1 MKKVEGQLRVAISH
15 VQPQVENG
23 RFAIKRIVG
32 DDVIVTA
39 DIFTDGH
46 SHVTADLLFRH
57 QDDQEWQKI
66 PMQYLDNDFW
76 RGRFKVNTLGFYVY
90 TIQAWI
96 DYFQTWQK
104 DLEKKF
110 VAEIDIS
117 VDMQMGLEM
126 ITSALEAQDNAELR
140 EWLEAIQDAESLQQQ
155 VKLARDSQLSLL
167 MRDRYPNK
175 QWVTEYPQTLPLF
188 VDPPK
193 ALFSTWYEM
202 FPRSASPDP
211 QRHGTFKDCEKWLPY
226 IAQMGFDVLYLPPIH
241 PIGVNKRRGKSNQA
255 KALETD
261 VGSPWAIGSPEG
273 GHMAIHQ
280 ELGTLKDFEDLVKE
294 AKKWEIDIALD
305 IAFQCSVDH
314 PYLEEH
320 PNWFRWRADHTIQH
334 AENPPKKYEDI
345 VPFYFETAEW
355 KELWDEL
362 RDIIFYWI
370 QKGVRIFRVDNPH
383 TKPFVFWEWLIT
395 TIKQKHPDII
405 FLAEA
410 FTRPKVMY
418 WLAKVGFTQSY
429 TYFAWRHTKKEL
441 TEYLTLLTSAEINDY
456 FRPNFWPNTPDIL
469 TEELQQG
476 NQATFCI
483 RLILAATLS
492 SNYGIYGPPFE
503 LMIHEAV
510 PGTEEYL
517 NSEKYESRYWERDT
531 EESLKELISRLN
543 LIRKKNPALQQ
554 IKNLQFYEIDNEQIL
569 YFGKWN
575 DNADNQLLIFVSLDP
590 FHSQS
595 GTFKVPLKELGLSS
609 KSSYKV
615 QELLLNRQHIW
626 SGETQRITLSPQV
639 PACIFSIQKK
649 VKREVDFE
657 YFI

>member
-1 MKKVEGQLRVAISH
+1 MKKIEGQLRVAISH
-15 VQPQVENG
+15 IQPQVENG
-23 RFAIKRIVG
+23 RFAIKRIVE

-39 DIFTDGH
+39 DIFADGH
-46 SHVTADLLFRH
+46 NHVTADLLFRH
-57 QDDQEWQKI
+57 QDDQEWQKV

-76 RGRFKVNTLGFYVY
+76 RGRFKVNTLGFYEY

-110 VAEIDIS
+110 TADVDVS
-117 VDMQMGLEM
+117 VDMHMGLEM

-155 VKLARDSQLSLL
+155 IELARDSQLSLL
-167 MRDRYPNK
+167 MRDNYPNK
-175 QWVTEYPQTLPLF
+175 QWVTEYPQLFPLF

-202 FPRSASPDP
+202 FPRSSSPDP

-241 PIGVNKRRGKSNQA
+241 PIGLNKRRGKSNQSP
-255 KALETD
+255 ALETD

-273 GHMAIHQ
+273 GHMAIHK

-294 AKKWEIDIALD
+294 AKKWDIDVALD

-320 PNWFRWRADHTIQH
+320 PNWFRWRADRTIQH

-345 VPFYFETAEW
+345 VPFYFETGEW

-362 RDIIFYWI
+362 REIMFYWI
-370 QKGVRIFRVDNPH
+370 KKGVRIFRVDNPH
-383 TKPFVFWEWLIT
+383 TKPFLFWEWIIT
-395 TIKQKHPDII
+395 TIKQEYPTII

-441 TEYLTLLTSAEINDY
+441 TEYLTLLTSTEINDY

-476 NQATFCI
+476 GQATFCI

-517 NSEKYESRYWERDT
+517 NSEKYESCYWERDT
-531 EESLKELISRLN
+531 EESLKDLISRLN

-554 IKNLQFYEIDNEQIL
+554 MKNLQFHEINNDQIL
-569 YFGKWN
+569 YFCKWN
-575 DNADNQLLIFVSLDP
+575 DNTDNQLLIFVSLDP
-590 FHSQS
+590 FNSQS

-609 KSSYKV
+609 KNSYKV

-626 SGETQRITLSPQV
+626 SGETQQITLSPQI

-649 VKREVDFE
+649 IRREVDFE
-657 YFI
+657 YFM